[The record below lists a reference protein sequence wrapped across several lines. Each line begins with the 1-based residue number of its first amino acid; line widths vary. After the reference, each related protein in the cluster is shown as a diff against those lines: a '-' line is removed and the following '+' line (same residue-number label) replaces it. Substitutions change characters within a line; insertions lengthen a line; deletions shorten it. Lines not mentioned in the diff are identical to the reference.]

1 MQKQSICSESISS
14 QQNQAKV
21 GSLKFLIKKNGHWN
35 LVALL
40 IKFLERVSQSFFLSF
55 FASSMRSQINC
66 LGASRSS
73 MFSHGS
79 LSMAGTSR
87 NMQSHR
93 ANTFDFLCGT
103 DNTVSVPIFFYP
115 FTENVLYLTLPY
127 VTTFFLCLGLLFPSW
142 SFRTFY
148 PI

>member
-1 MQKQSICSESISS
+1 M
-14 QQNQAKV
+14 
-21 GSLKFLIKKNGHWN
+21 
-35 LVALL
+35 ALL
-40 IKFLERVSQSFFLSF
+40 IKFLERVSQSFFFLFF

-93 ANTFDFLCGT
+93 ANTFDFLFGR

-115 FTENVLYLTLPY
+115 FTENVTLPY
-127 VTTFFLCLGLLFPSW
+127 ITTFFFMPRITIPFLEFQNILPHLSLKKVYMIKPLCDDLVLHFLV
-142 SFRTFY
+142 
-148 PI
+148 